1 MRISLEKIEYRRV
14 IKSRT
19 ENALQCRMY
28 LGQKAADTVAG
39 LRCLC
44 GKIIIEAAEHGEFG
58 DLLVS
63 QFQRA

>member
-1 MRISLEKIEYRRV
+1 MRDIAGEDRV
-14 IKSRT
+14 PPGDQVST

>member
-1 MRISLEKIEYRRV
+1 
-14 IKSRT
+14 
-19 ENALQCRMY
+19 MY
-28 LGQKAADTVAG
+28 KRQGQKAADTVAG

-63 QFQRA
+63 QFQRCLLYTSRTSISAPG

>member
-1 MRISLEKIEYRRV
+1 ML
-14 IKSRT
+14 KSRT